1 MRERERVVK
10 FYEEFYLNWLLELI
24 EFFFSQCPSSM
35 PCFRV
40 HLNLYSLEV
49 KALTAFEYKRFYAFL
64 PTVSN
69 KKCALFASL
78 FVY

>member
-1 MRERERVVK
+1 
-10 FYEEFYLNWLLELI
+10 
-24 EFFFSQCPSSM
+24 M
-35 PCFRV
+35 PLSAMACFRV